1 MHVAGLYPPGV
12 AARLAH
18 LADAVLEVQ
27 ALRDDSGLV
36 RLAADP
42 ARRARCAACRIAR
55 LPHALGC
62 RTVGARSS
70 GSGFALIAA
79 D

>member
-1 MHVAGLYPPGV
+1 MSAYRHSQPMALMLAHIMHTLVTHHTTLNFGASFHAGLYPPGV

-18 LADAVLEVQ
+18 LADSVLEVQ

-42 ARRARCAACRIAR
+42 ARRA
-55 LPHALGC
+55 P
-62 RTVGARSS
+62 
-70 GSGFALIAA
+70 
-79 D
+79 